1 MKQTM
6 TRTITTTTIHH
17 YLIEVKNGKPEFKP
31 AEPITVNGKL
41 DGKQIEKVMK
51 EKYGNTTQYTITGTE
66 TDKQTYQIDLNT
78 FLKHAEIVEPKQSEK
93 GNK

>member
-1 MKQTM
+1 M

-17 YLIEVKNGKPEFKP
+17 YLIEVNDGKPHLKH
-31 AEPITVNGKL
+31 AESITVNGKL
-41 DGKQIEKVMK
+41 NGKQIDKVMK

-78 FLKHAEIVEPKQSEK
+78 LIEHAEIVEPKQSEK